1 MKSPFTGKDMI
12 VVTELREMT
21 FRKEQFNLIFHAYKC
36 VDTGD
41 QFEDEKFAE
50 LNYNQVINQ
59 YRAKHHIP
67 FPEQIAAIRKK
78 YDLSAAKI
86 SEVLGMGPNTWAS
99 YESGEVPSKV
109 HANLIQMIDSPDTFK
124 QLISKN
130 GELAEKDRLRILKK
144 IELLAQPECV
154 CDDELKRFATE
165 PNIYNGY
172 KVFSSNK
179 TSQMVLFYAQ
189 TLKPYKTKMN
199 KLLFYSDFAHF
210 RENGQSISGLKYV
223 AIPYG
228 PVPDGYE
235 MLYGILSNERIINLD
250 LSMTELDEITQIL
263 PAFDM
268 KYNPL
273 VFSSTEIKAMEYIA
287 EKFKNINSKEIV
299 EISHK
304 EPAWIENI
312 EGNKPISFEY
322 AFRLETI

>member
-1 MKSPFTGKDMI
+1 MKSPFTGKEMI
-12 VVTELREMT
+12 VVTEQREIT
-21 FRKEQFNLIFHAYKC
+21 YRKEQFKLLFHAYKC
-36 VDTGD
+36 IDTQD

-50 LNYNQVINQ
+50 LNFNQVVNQ
-59 YRAKHHIP
+59 YRAKYRIP
-67 FPEQIAAIRKK
+67 FPELIKSIRER
-78 YDLSAAKI
+78 YGLSAAKM
-86 SEVLGMGPNTWAS
+86 SEVLGMGPNTWTN

-109 HANLIQMIDSPDTFK
+109 HANLIQMIDSPETFRL
-124 QLISKN
+124 LINKN
-130 GELAEKDRLRILKK
+130 SEMAEKDRLRILKK

-172 KVFSSNK
+172 KVFSSKK

-199 KLLFYSDFAHF
+199 KLLFYSDFAHY

-235 MLYGILSNERIINLD
+235 MLYGILSNEKKINLN
-250 LSMTELDEITQIL
+250 LTMTELDEITQIL
-263 PAFDM
+263 PASDLKFD
-268 KYNPL
+268 PSI
-273 VFSSTEIKAMEYIA
+273 FSSTEIKAMEYIA
-287 EKFKNINSKEIV
+287 EKFKNTTAMEIV

-322 AFRLETI
+322 AFRLETV